1 MSPTA
6 LAALTAV
13 AVATSTQPQPKEPR
27 WDVFRERMEAGT
39 IFSPRSKPHPMPKD
53 EKPCR

>member
-6 LAALTAV
+6 LAALV
-13 AVATSTQPQPKEPR
+13 AVAATPTERPSPKEAR

-39 IFSPRSKPHPMPKD
+39 IFFPRTKPNPIPKEPRD
-53 EKPCR
+53 A